1 MKATLRLDRYLSQ
14 ATGMPRSHA
23 LTHVRA
29 SHVTVNGA
37 VVRDV
42 AKHIAADTDEVL
54 LNGVAVRPFRHLVLV
69 QHKPP
74 GVVTSTEVGASQT
87 VMELIPPDLQHRDLA
102 PVGRLDRDTSG
113 LLILTTDGAL
123 NHRLTHPK
131 RHVDKVYI
139 ANLARELAPNAEDR
153 LARGIIL
160 DDGPTLPA
168 KLERLGPLTVKLTLR
183 EGRFHQVKRMMVAL
197 GSAVL
202 QLHREQVGGLKLP
215 DDVKMGETRALTEDE
230 VALLVGGG
238 EA

>member
-1 MKATLRLDRYLSQ
+1 MKDTLRLDRHLSQ

-23 LTHVRA
+23 LTHIRGG
-29 SHVTVNGA
+29 HVTVDG
-37 VVRDV
+37 VLVRDTAQHV
-42 AKHIAADTDEVL
+42 DPATQEIL
-54 LNGVAVRPFRHLVLV
+54 LSGQPVRPFRHLVLA

-74 GVVTSTEVGASQT
+74 GVVTSTEVGSAQT
-87 VMELIPPDLQHRDLA
+87 VMELIPEALRHRELA

-139 ANLARELAPNAEDR
+139 AELARELAPNAEER

-168 KLERLGPLTVKLTLR
+168 KLERLGPLTVRLTLR
-183 EGRFHQVKRMMVAL
+183 EGRYHQVKRMMAAL

-215 DDVKMGETRALTEDE
+215 ADLALGETRELSQAEI
-230 VALLVGGG
+230 ALLV
-238 EA
+238 E

>member
-1 MKATLRLDRYLSQ
+1 MKESLRLDRYLSQ

-23 LTHVRA
+23 LTHVRGG
-29 SHVTVNGA
+29 HVTVNGA
-37 VVRDV
+37 LVRDV
-42 AKHIAADTDEVL
+42 ATHIRVDADVVL
-54 LNGVAVRPFRHLVLV
+54 LNDQPVQPFRPLVVALY
-69 QHKPP
+69 KPP

-87 VMELIPPDLQHRDLA
+87 VMELIPQALRHRDLA

-139 ANLARELAPNAEDR
+139 ADLARELAPNAEER
-153 LARGIIL
+153 LARGIVL

-168 KLERLGPLTVKLTLR
+168 KLERLGPLRVQLTLR

-202 QLHREQVGGLKLP
+202 QLHRARVGGLELP
-215 DDVKMGETRALTEDE
+215 ADLAIGQARVLTEAE
-230 VALLVGGG
+230 IALLT
-238 EA
+238 A

>member
-1 MKATLRLDRYLSQ
+1 MKESLRLDRHLSH

-23 LTHVRA
+23 LTHVRGG
-29 SHVTVNGA
+29 HVTVNGVLA
-37 VVRDV
+37 RDV
-42 AKHIAADTDEVL
+42 ALHVRPEQDVIL
-54 LNGVAVRPFRHLVLV
+54 LNGELVRPFRELVLV

-74 GVVTSTEVGASQT
+74 GVVTSTETGAAQT
-87 VMELIPPDLQHRDLA
+87 VMELIPEALRHRDLA

-139 ANLARELAPNAEDR
+139 AELARELAPNAEER

-168 KLERLGPLTVKLTLR
+168 KLERLGPLKIRLTLR
-183 EGRFHQVKRMMVAL
+183 EGRFHQVKRMMAAL

-215 DDVKMGETRALTEDE
+215 DDLPVGATRALTDAEI
-230 VALLVGGG
+230 AQLL
-238 EA
+238 E

>member
-1 MKATLRLDRYLSQ
+1 MKDTLRLDKHLSQ

-23 LTHVRA
+23 LTHIRGG
-29 SHVTVNGA
+29 HVTVDGEL
-37 VVRDV
+37 VRDTAQHV
-42 AKHIAADTDEVL
+42 NPQQQQIL
-54 LNGVAVRPFRHLVLV
+54 LNGQPVRPFRHLTLV

-74 GVVTSTEVGASQT
+74 GVVTSTETGAAQT
-87 VMELIPPDLQHRDLA
+87 VMELIPKALQHRELA

-139 ANLARELAPNAEDR
+139 AELARELAPNAEER

-168 KLERLGPLTVKLTLR
+168 KLERLGPLTIRLTIR
-183 EGRFHQVKRMMVAL
+183 EGRFHQVKRMMAAL

-202 QLHREQVGGLKLP
+202 QLHREQIGGLKLP
-215 DDVKMGETRALTEDE
+215 EDVAIGETRELTEAE
-230 VALLVGGG
+230 LAALLG
-238 EA
+238 

>member
-1 MKATLRLDRYLSQ
+1 MKDTLRLDRYLSQ

-23 LTHVRA
+23 LTHVRGG
-29 SHVTVNGA
+29 HVTVNGEL
-37 VVRDV
+37 VRDTARHV
-42 AKHIAADTDEVL
+42 LPDTDVVL
-54 LNGVAVRPFRHLVLV
+54 LNGAPVRPFRHLVLA

-74 GVVTSTEVGASQT
+74 GVVTSTEVGAAQT
-87 VMELIPPDLQHRDLA
+87 VMELIPEALRHRDLA

-139 ANLARELAPNAEDR
+139 ADLARELAPNAEER
-153 LARGIIL
+153 LARGIVL

-168 KLERLGPLTVKLTLR
+168 KLERLGPLRIQLTLH

-202 QLHREQVGGLKLP
+202 QLHRAQVGGLALP
-215 DDVKMGETRALTEDE
+215 ADLALGATRELTAAE
-230 VALLVGGG
+230 VALLT
-238 EA
+238 A

>member
-1 MKATLRLDRYLSQ
+1 MKDTLRLDRHLSQ

-23 LTHVRA
+23 LTHVRGG
-29 SHVTVNGA
+29 HVTIDGV

-42 AKHIAADTDEVL
+42 AVHVNPLQQEVL
-54 LNGVAVRPFRHLVLV
+54 LNGLPVRPFRHLVLV

-74 GVVTSTEVGASQT
+74 GVVTSTETGAAQT
-87 VMELIPPDLQHRDLA
+87 VMELIPDALRHRDLA

-113 LLILTTDGAL
+113 LLILTTDGEL

-139 ANLARELAPNAEDR
+139 ADLVRELAPNAEER

-168 KLERLGPLTVKLTLR
+168 KLERLAPLRIRLTLR
-183 EGRFHQVKRMMVAL
+183 EGRFHQVKRMMAAL
-197 GSAVL
+197 GSTVL
-202 QLHREQVGGLKLP
+202 QLHREQIGGLKLP
-215 DDVKMGETRALTEDE
+215 ADLALGETRELTQAE
-230 VALLVGGG
+230 VALLL
-238 EA
+238 A

>member
-1 MKATLRLDRYLSQ
+1 MKESLRLDRYLSQ

-23 LTHVRA
+23 LTHVRGG
-29 SHVTVNGA
+29 HVTVNG
-37 VVRDV
+37 VLVRDV
-42 AKHIAADTDEVL
+42 ATHIRVDTDVVL
-54 LNGVAVRPFRHLVLV
+54 LNDQPVQPFRPLVVAL
-69 QHKPP
+69 HKPP
-74 GVVTSTEVGASQT
+74 GVVTSTEVGAAQT
-87 VMELIPPDLQHRDLA
+87 VMELIPQALRHRDLA

-139 ANLARELAPNAEDR
+139 ADLARELAQNAEER
-153 LARGIIL
+153 LARGILL

-168 KLERLGPLTVKLTLR
+168 KLERLGPLRVRLTLR

-202 QLHREQVGGLKLP
+202 QLHRAQVGGLELP
-215 DDVKMGETRALTEDE
+215 ADLAIGQARALTEVE
-230 VALLVGGG
+230 IALLT
-238 EA
+238 A